1 MRWDDVTSDV
11 LAFELFVWTQLTSGT
26 CWFRGKAQ
34 YGTWWTWSPPCHT
47 GGLVESLLLWLE
59 PLQNHYS
66 HYNIHTTTYH
76 YNIFVGYSWPARVDK
91 ERLQKLERVAAEFYA
106 QECSAERCSLKRS
119 NLRYVEIIF
128 EPKKDVQRN
137 WGLYEDDLMPA
148 LRVSQ
153 LFYVMVDNLNQRS
166 PTCTCHAKAS
176 RRLRFCTNPTMAWG
190 IRRVYPSFVITCV
203 PRCHQVVQEWSD

>member
-11 LAFELFVWTQLTSGT
+11 LAFELFVWTQLTSGA

-76 YNIFVGYSWPARVDK
+76 YNIFVGYSWPDVLTRSDCRNWSVWQQSFMLRSVLPKDVVW
-91 ERLQKLERVAAEFYA
+91 RGQFY
-106 QECSAERCSLKRS
+106 S
-119 NLRYVEIIF
+119 NLRYVEIICWDNILSQQ
-128 EPKKDVQRN
+128 KDVQRN
-137 WGLYEDDLMPA
+137 WGIWGLYEDDLMPA

-153 LFYVMVDNLNQRS
+153 LFYDIWCHGWIILLIYFIYVML
-166 PTCTCHAKAS
+166 
-176 RRLRFCTNPTMAWG
+176 L
-190 IRRVYPSFVITCV
+190 
-203 PRCHQVVQEWSD
+203 